1 VVIEPLTNL
10 TFQSDA
16 WMMGFSIYVL
26 FCFILSYFLYGHVT
40 TESIGSD
47 SSTKNRDRASW
58 FVLSMAGVL
67 VLLSSTNELTRE
79 VAPVPLLWTLPLAV
93 YLLTFIICFDR
104 PNWYRPIFFYP
115 LFGFSLASILYL
127 YTTEDYQHLGLNI
140 TVYSFFIFSA
150 CMICHGELERRKPH
164 FDDLTEYYLVIALGG
179 VVGGLLINLLAPPIF
194 NDYIEFESIV
204 LLTTLVSGFF
214 LTVTPVKRILVR
226 ITSLATI
233 SLCGY
238 IFYDYRDHTVTLYE
252 SRNFYGALRVIDL
265 QPDTPGHHRK
275 LLNDDINHG
284 SQFQSDEFQQR
295 PTTYFSYKS
304 GVGIVLLTHRPPDR
318 SVGIIGLGP
327 GTLAAYGRTGDR
339 FRFYELNPE
348 VLEIAQT
355 YFSYLSR
362 SPAQIEVVIGD
373 ARVALQKDLEG
384 NVKFDI
390 LVIDAF
396 SGDSIPTHL
405 LTEEAWQLY
414 WKILAPGG
422 VLAVHLSNKYLDL
435 IPVVQHH
442 NMNMPGYVLRKVDS
456 KEDESWDIHIA
467 SWLIQ
472 TANNDFLDAVETHTQ
487 SPDSPKTPIRWRDDR
502 SSVINL
508 FN

>member
-1 VVIEPLTNL
+1 
-10 TFQSDA
+10 
-16 WMMGFSIYVL
+16 MGFSIYVL

-58 FVLSMAGVL
+58 FVLSMVGVL

-265 QPDTPGHHRK
+265 QPDTPGRHRK

-295 PTTYFSYKS
+295 PTT
-304 GVGIVLLTHRPPDR
+304 
-318 SVGIIGLGP
+318 
-327 GTLAAYGRTGDR
+327 
-339 FRFYELNPE
+339 
-348 VLEIAQT
+348 
-355 YFSYLSR
+355 
-362 SPAQIEVVIGD
+362 
-373 ARVALQKDLEG
+373 
-384 NVKFDI
+384 
-390 LVIDAF
+390 
-396 SGDSIPTHL
+396 
-405 LTEEAWQLY
+405 
-414 WKILAPGG
+414 
-422 VLAVHLSNKYLDL
+422 
-435 IPVVQHH
+435 
-442 NMNMPGYVLRKVDS
+442 
-456 KEDESWDIHIA
+456 
-467 SWLIQ
+467 
-472 TANNDFLDAVETHTQ
+472 
-487 SPDSPKTPIRWRDDR
+487 
-502 SSVINL
+502 
-508 FN
+508 

>member
-1 VVIEPLTNL
+1 
-10 TFQSDA
+10 
-16 WMMGFSIYVL
+16 M
-26 FCFILSYFLYGHVT
+26 
-40 TESIGSD
+40 
-47 SSTKNRDRASW
+47 
-58 FVLSMAGVL
+58 
-67 VLLSSTNELTRE
+67 
-79 VAPVPLLWTLPLAV
+79 
-93 YLLTFIICFDR
+93 
-104 PNWYRPIFFYP
+104 
-115 LFGFSLASILYL
+115 
-127 YTTEDYQHLGLNI
+127 
-140 TVYSFFIFSA
+140 
-150 CMICHGELERRKPH
+150 
-164 FDDLTEYYLVIALGG
+164 
-179 VVGGLLINLLAPPIF
+179 
-194 NDYIEFESIV
+194 
-204 LLTTLVSGFF
+204 
-214 LTVTPVKRILVR
+214 
-226 ITSLATI
+226 
-233 SLCGY
+233 
-238 IFYDYRDHTVTLYE
+238 
-252 SRNFYGALRVIDL
+252 
-265 QPDTPGHHRK
+265 
-275 LLNDDINHG
+275 
-284 SQFQSDEFQQR
+284 
-295 PTTYFSYKS
+295 
-304 GVGIVLLTHRPPDR
+304 LTHRPPDR